1 MTRCAFL
8 RDLARFAGIEREGSP
23 HVLVSYLRT
32 LRCPG
37 LWAAAVYRLGHWA
50 IRQPVWLRLV
60 VDPLYFVLHQLIQV
74 LWAIDISRRAEIGA
88 GLYIGHF
95 SGIFVHSDAVLGEN
109 CSLSQDVTI
118 GIAGQGA
125 ERGVPR
131 IGAYVYIAPGARL
144 FGPIRIGDHAR
155 IGANAVVHKD
165 VPAHG
170 VVAVQCTI
178 TAPLEIVKNRLA
190 A

>member
-1 MTRCAFL
+1 MSRGAFL
-8 RDLARFAGIEREGSP
+8 RDFARFAEIECEGSP

-37 LWAAAVYRLGHWA
+37 LWATAVYRLGHWA
-50 IRQPVWLRLV
+50 MGQPLWLRLAL
-60 VDPLYFVLHQLIQV
+60 DPLYFVLHQLIQV

-95 SGIFVHSDAVLGEN
+95 SGIFVHSDALIGEH

-118 GIAGQGA
+118 GIAGEGS

-131 IGAYVYIAPGARL
+131 IGTHVYIAPGARL
-144 FGPIRIGDHAR
+144 FGPIRVGDHAR

-165 VPAHG
+165 VPAHAA
-170 VVAVQCTI
+170 VAVQCTTI
-178 TAPLEIVKNRLA
+178 TPLERQKERLA